1 MCSAML
7 FVFELKPGQT
17 KVEKFD
23 KSLGDGPN
31 PTMWFGKPI
40 VQHEISMRLECK
52 ANTKYVIMLVT
63 R

>member
-1 MCSAML
+1 ML
-7 FVFELKPGQT
+7 FVFELKPCQT

-40 VQHEISMRLECK
+40 V
-52 ANTKYVIMLVT
+52 
-63 R
+63 